1 MKIAG
6 ALLGLLIMAAVFV
19 VWYRAHKSI
28 KGDDGP
34 LFAIDKRKPKKDNNS
49 LDEFVAAYKRGE
61 VAPGN
66 GMPAAVK
73 PATAV
78 PSIPAAVKPAT
89 AIPAAP
95 VAAAPARRDAFI
107 SGSTKLAYLA
117 CKTGLRDHH
126 IFAHVPLSALSSGGV
141 IDPALARAGVDL
153 LICNAAMSAVAAID
167 LIDSGL
173 IDASTGAAN
182 AAKSDYLKALG
193 IRYLRLSAK
202 SLPRPDELHAL
213 LYKM

>member
-1 MKIAG
+1 
-6 ALLGLLIMAAVFV
+6 
-19 VWYRAHKSI
+19 
-28 KGDDGP
+28 
-34 LFAIDKRKPKKDNNS
+34 
-49 LDEFVAAYKRGE
+49 
-61 VAPGN
+61 
-66 GMPAAVK
+66 VK
-73 PATAV
+73 PAIAV
-78 PSIPAAVKPAT
+78 PSAPAAAG
-89 AIPAAP
+89 
-95 VAAAPARRDAFI
+95 PARRDAFI

-126 IFAHVPLSALSSGGV
+126 IFAHVPLSALSSGDV

-167 LIDSGL
+167 LIDSG
-173 IDASTGAAN
+173 AGAAN
-182 AAKSDYLKALG
+182 AAKSDYLKILG

>member
-6 ALLGLLIMAAVFV
+6 ALLGLLILAVVFV
-19 VWYRAHKSI
+19 VWFRAYKSI
-28 KGDDGP
+28 KGDNGP
-34 LFAIDKRKPKKDNNS
+34 LFSMGTRKPRKENNS
-49 LDEFVAAYKRGE
+49 LDEFIAAYKRGE

-66 GMPAAVK
+66 GIPAAMK

-78 PSIPAAVKPAT
+78 PSAPAPAT
-89 AIPAAP
+89 PAP
-95 VAAAPARRDAFI
+95 PARRDAFV

-126 IFAHVPLSALSSGGV
+126 IFAHVPLSALSTGGA
-141 IDPALARAGVDL
+141 IDLALARTGVDL
-153 LICNAAMSAVAAID
+153 LICNATMSAVAAID
-167 LIDSGL
+167 LIDAGL
-173 IDASTGAAN
+173 IDAGSGAAN

>member
-6 ALLGLLIMAAVFV
+6 ALLGLLIMAAVIV
-19 VWYRAHKSI
+19 VWYRAYKSI

-34 LFAIDKRKPKKDNNS
+34 LFSIDKRKPRKENNS
-49 LDEFVAAYKRGE
+49 LDEFIASYKRGE
-61 VAPGN
+61 VTPDTSI
-66 GMPAAVK
+66 AAVVK

-78 PSIPAAVKPAT
+78 LSIPAAVKPAI
-89 AIPAAP
+89 AVSSAPA
-95 VAAAPARRDAFI
+95 AAAPARRDAFI

-126 IFAHVPLSALSSGGV
+126 IFAHVPLSALSSGDA
-141 IDPALARAGVDL
+141 IDPTLARTGVDL

-167 LIDSGL
+167 LM
-173 IDASTGAAN
+173 DAGTGAAN
-182 AAKSDYLKALG
+182 AAKSEYLKARG

>member
-1 MKIAG
+1 MKIAA
-6 ALLGLLIMAAVFV
+6 ALFGLLILAVVFV
-19 VWYRAHKSI
+19 IWLRTYKSI

-34 LFAIDKRKPKKDNNS
+34 LFSMGNRKPRKENNS
-49 LDEFVAAYKRGE
+49 LDEFLAAYKRGE
-61 VAPGN
+61 VAVGN
-66 GMPAAVK
+66 
-73 PATAV
+73 
-78 PSIPAAVKPAT
+78 S
-89 AIPAAP
+89 AP
-95 VAAAPARRDAFI
+95 VAAKPSPTPPAAPAAAQTAPAKRDAFI

-126 IFAHVPLSALSSGGV
+126 IFAHVPLSALSTGGA
-141 IDPALARAGVDL
+141 IDPALARTGVDL

-167 LIDSGL
+167 LIDAGL
-173 IDASTGAAN
+173 IDARSGAAN

-213 LYKM
+213 LYRM

>member
-6 ALLGLLIMAAVFV
+6 ALFGFLVLAAVIV
-19 VWYRAHKSI
+19 VWFRAYKAI

-34 LFAIDKRKPKKDNNS
+34 LFSMGSRKPRKENNS
-49 LDEFVAAYKRGE
+49 LDEFIASYKRGE
-61 VAPGN
+61 VAVGN
-66 GMPAAVK
+66 DAPAAGKVAAK
-73 PATAV
+73 PLSAPLAV
-78 PSIPAAVKPAT
+78 PAAQT
-89 AIPAAP
+89 
-95 VAAAPARRDAFI
+95 APARRDAFV

-126 IFAHVPLSALSSGGV
+126 IFAHVPLSALSTGGA
-141 IDPALARAGVDL
+141 IDPALARTGVDL
-153 LICNAAMSAVAAID
+153 LICNATMSAVAAID
-167 LIDSGL
+167 LIDAGL
-173 IDASTGAAN
+173 IDAGLIDAGAGPAN
-182 AAKSDYLKALG
+182 AAKSDHLKALG